1 MGARRRASLG
11 FAATDGEFGMDWS
24 KAVSSRLPTI
34 VALTVAAVG
43 GGVTSPGCATFDTT
57 PPAVT
62 HGSLGEEIYQVFC
75 ERLAADADRTDVN
88 GVRWKPLCEGQA
100 EPPPGAPA
108 RLVALHANRARL
120 VEALDRTMPEETTDE
135 LGRFLGAL
143 LPFFDPPEERLP
155 TQTRRLADFLNRLA
169 ADDDAVDAL
178 ERLGTRQGY
187 RPLRLALGVTRPVMA
202 YPELDSFVSLALDTL
217 LDGPAAD
224 ELTALQSALALEMA
238 TMEAEPF
245 EPSEETTLQILRELM
260 FTEDDLF
267 SVGSPSWVLVRD
279 RRGLA
284 LPANGAIAAPFV
296 DQDSDGLA
304 DVDGFGRF
312 VDVSGEPLSIP
323 TPFRIVDEGAVPR
336 DTAGRAL
343 RGDATRYFQYLD
355 ASRTM
360 LAGTTA
366 ELAPWFRPESPTL
379 LQMSRGLPLLFG
391 GPREATFDY
400 GAHALRYSSFETDQG
415 SIFDVVQAVGEMMHR
430 PRTDDALA
438 VAEALLREHES
449 ATAGV
454 LRAARF
460 TANQGDL
467 YPSARLTAPSNFWDD
482 LIDLVIRIAERPGML
497 EAVMRSFSDPRSA
510 QLGTIYGGL
519 MRNRDRVTY
528 DARPGAQN
536 LPPVGMPLDEP
547 VNPAL
552 PDTFDNESLFQRT
565 LALIDGLNGVRV
577 CNKEGAVLRISLGV
591 FSFRYPLVGSARE
604 CELIDIR
611 NVAEAYALAILGRY
625 ELELQSGFLNFLVDV
640 ADTVGIDIDEALERS
655 SGIDGLTRRP
665 TPQALNRLVF
675 WGLSDDSGVRSCSGV
690 DCNSEF
696 AGQVFDPVR
705 DRHGNLV
712 IERYHGTIF
721 AWEMPG
727 FYEGMTPLLEVLH
740 QPGYR
745 TDSSGRYMFGEL
757 LGTLHAHWASPANPM
772 TCGERDTSVMRCAR
786 GAANFSHH
794 SNVRSY
800 EALVAD
806 AFIDGELLERVHGL
820 NLALEQIEVR
830 PGEDGVTVLAAAAE
844 DLVDP
849 RRSTGLTDRQ
859 GRTEVSVN
867 DGTRSAPVTPLYLVL
882 EALNAMDRDLEV
894 DRDRLREWRDARHA
908 IAEQFL
914 ATETLGEQ
922 FRFGNAR
929 ARAILVT
936 ALPFAR
942 ERIAAHRDAG
952 DLVAWATTLHA
963 RFAETMEEP
972 LFAALVRFLDA
983 VNEDPAAREAL
994 AALMGYLVDQAS
1006 DNDAFAATLHGAAD
1020 ALMVLEDDANL
1031 VPLLRA
1037 LSEAL
1042 APNVREVV
1050 AAGGALDTEGS
1061 ALRDTLALLRDVQ
1074 DVDDERML
1082 RTLLQNA
1089 VQLPAE
1095 GDEVTPL
1102 ETIIDVITEVN
1113 RATPSEG
1120 TSLRADDYRAVIGNV
1135 TDYMTDER
1143 RGLER
1148 LTRVVQQRECFP
1160 EQGLACNEEGA
1171 RIASQG
1177 LCYADGYC
1185 ACGRDGDGPLEWRCA
1200 AP

>member
-1 MGARRRASLG
+1 
-11 FAATDGEFGMDWS
+11 MDFR
-24 KAVSSRLPTI
+24 KAVSGRLPTI
-34 VALTVAAVG
+34 VALVVAAIG

-75 ERLAADADRTDVN
+75 ERLAADADRTDVT
-88 GVRWKPLCEGQA
+88 GVRWKPVCEGRA
-100 EPPPGAPA
+100 EPPATAPA
-108 RLVALHANRARL
+108 RLIALHANRARL
-120 VEALDRTMPEETTDE
+120 VQALDRTMPEDTTDE

-155 TQTRRLADFLNRLA
+155 RQTRRLADFLSRLA
-169 ADDDAVDAL
+169 ADDEAIAAL

-187 RPLRLALGVTRPVMA
+187 RPLRLALGVTRPVLS
-202 YPELDSFVSLALDTL
+202 YPELDSFLSVALDTL
-217 LDGPAAD
+217 LEGPASE
-224 ELTALQSALALEMA
+224 ELTAVQSALALEMA

-245 EPSEETTLQILRELM
+245 DPSEESTLQIVRELM

-267 SVGSPSWVLVRD
+267 AVGSPSWVLVRD
-279 RRGLA
+279 RRGIA

-296 DQDSDGLA
+296 DQDRDGLA
-304 DVDGFGRF
+304 DVDALGRF
-312 VDVSGEPLSIP
+312 IDVRGELLGIP
-323 TPFRIVDEGAVPR
+323 TPFRVVDEGAVPR
-336 DTAGRAL
+336 DGVGRAL
-343 RGDATRYFQYLD
+343 RGDATRYYQYLD

-400 GAHALRYSSFETDQG
+400 GAHGLRYTSFDTDQG
-415 SIFDVVQAVGEMMHR
+415 SIFDVVHAVGEMMHR

-438 VAEALLREHES
+438 VAETLLRDHES

-454 LRAARF
+454 LRAARYL
-460 TANQGDL
+460 ANQGDL
-467 YPSARLTAPSNFWDD
+467 YPNARLTGPSNFWDD
-482 LIDLVIRIAERPGML
+482 LIDLVIRILERPGML

-510 QLGTIYGGL
+510 QLGRIYGGL
-519 MRNRDRVTY
+519 MRYRDRITY
-528 DARPGAQN
+528 DSRPGAQN
-536 LPPVGMPLDEP
+536 LPPVGLPLDQA
-547 VNPAL
+547 VNRSM

-577 CNKEGAVLRISLGV
+577 CNKDGARLNVTLPVIGQIT
-591 FSFRYPLVGSARE
+591 YPPNFLPGYGE
-604 CELIDIR
+604 CELINIE

-625 ELELQSGFLNFLVDV
+625 QLRLEDGFLRFLTGLVGASFVDPL
-640 ADTVGIDIDEALERS
+640 LEDA
-655 SGIDGLTRRP
+655 SGIDGLTQRP

-675 WGLSDDSGVRSCSGV
+675 WGLADDTGTRSCAGGP
-690 DCNSEF
+690 DCNSTF
-696 AGQVFDPVR
+696 AGQLFEPVR

-727 FYEGMTPLLEVLH
+727 FYEGMRPLLEVLH

-757 LGTLHAHWASPANPM
+757 LGTLHAHWASPANTE
-772 TCGERDTSVMRCAR
+772 TCGERDTSAMRCAR
-786 GAANFSHH
+786 GAPNFSYH
-794 SNVRSY
+794 SNARSY
-800 EALVAD
+800 EALIAD
-806 AFIDGELLERVHGL
+806 GFIDGELLARVHRL
-820 NLALEQIEVR
+820 NLALEDIPVR
-830 PGEDGVTVLAAAAE
+830 PGEDGVTVLAAAAA

-849 RRSTGLTDRQ
+849 RRSVGLTDRQ
-859 GRTEVSVN
+859 GRTELPVN
-867 DGTRSAPVTPLYLVL
+867 DGTRTVPVTPLYLVL

-894 DRDRLREWRDARHA
+894 DPDRLREWRDARQA

-914 ATETLGEQ
+914 ATSTLGEQ

-942 ERIAAHRDAG
+942 DRIRVHREAG
-952 DLVAWATTLHA
+952 DLVTWATTLHS
-963 RFAETMEEP
+963 RFAETMREP

-1006 DNDAFAATLHGAAD
+1006 DNDAFAATLYGAAD
-1020 ALMVLEDDANL
+1020 ALMVLEDDANI

-1037 LSEAL
+1037 LSEAM
-1042 APNVREVV
+1042 APNVRDVV
-1050 AAGGALDTEGS
+1050 AVGGTLDTEGS
-1061 ALRDTLALLRDVQ
+1061 ALRDTLRLLRDVQ
-1074 DVDDERML
+1074 DVDDERTL

-1089 VQLPAE
+1089 VQIPSE

-1102 ETIIDVITEVN
+1102 ETILDVIAEVN
-1113 RATPSEG
+1113 RATPNEG
-1120 TSLRADDYRAVIGNV
+1120 SSLRADDYRSVLGNV
-1135 TDYMTDER
+1135 TDYMLDER

-1148 LTRVVQQRECFP
+1148 LTAVVQQRQCFP
-1160 EQGLACNEEGA
+1160 EQGFSCNEAGA
-1171 RIASQG
+1171 RIASAG
-1177 LCYADGYC
+1177 LCYVDGEC
-1185 ACGRDGDGPLEWRCA
+1185 TCGPNATGALEWQCA